1 MPRSA
6 AAWFH
11 RFGSSP
17 FVYRLAGRLAPWLG
31 GACLLALAA
40 GLWLGLVVAPA
51 DYEQGESYRIIYV
64 HVPSAWMSMF
74 VYTVMAVSSAIF
86 LIWRLKLADVV
97 AAASAPIGAGFTLV
111 ALVTGSLWGKPMWG
125 TWWVWDGRLTS
136 ELLLLFLY
144 LGYMALRGAFEQ
156 PRTAEKAA
164 AILAVVGVVNIPVI
178 HFSVEWWNTL
188 HQPASI
194 TKLDTPSMHISM
206 LRPLLLMVLAFQL
219 IYFVNLA
226 VRVRTGILRREAR
239 ASWIA
244 DLALAGGTDAGVGGG
259 SGRRAPGASSS
270 DAASGTAP
278 LGAKRAGGASGA
290 TVDV

>member
-1 MPRSA
+1 MPRTS

-17 FVYRLAGRLAPWLG
+17 FVYRLAGRLSPWLG
-31 GACLLALAA
+31 GACLLAMAT

-51 DYEQGESYRIIYV
+51 DYEQGESYRIIYI
-64 HVPSAWMSMF
+64 HVPAAWMSMF
-74 VYTVMAVSSAIF
+74 VYTVMAISSAIF

-188 HQPASI
+188 HQPATI
-194 TKLDTPSMHISM
+194 TKLDKPSMHISM

-219 IYFVNLA
+219 LYFFNLLT
-226 VRVRTGILRREAR
+226 RVRTGILRREAR
-239 ASWIA
+239 AAWVTELANAGTNAA
-244 DLALAGGTDAGVGGG
+244 DGPGGARRGGAG
-259 SGRRAPGASSS
+259 SGAQ
-270 DAASGTAP
+270 GT
-278 LGAKRAGGASGA
+278 SGA
-290 TVDV
+290 TADV

>member
-1 MPRSA
+1 MPKL

-11 RFGSSP
+11 RFGSAP
-17 FVYRLAGRLAPWLG
+17 FVYRLAGRSMPWLT

-40 GLWLGLVVAPA
+40 GLWLGLVVAPS

-64 HVPSAWMSMF
+64 HVPAAWMSMF
-74 VYTVMAVSSAIF
+74 GYMVMASCSAIF

-111 ALVTGSLWGKPMWG
+111 ALLTGSLWGKPMWG

-188 HQPASI
+188 HQPATI
-194 TKLDTPSMHISM
+194 TKIDAPSMHPSM

-219 IYFVNLA
+219 LYFANLA
-226 VRVRTGILRREAR
+226 TRVRTGILRREAR
-239 ASWIA
+239 AGWVA
-244 DLALAGGTDAGVGGG
+244 ELA
-259 SGRRAPGASSS
+259 
-270 DAASGTAP
+270 AASGGAAAASAASPGAASAP
-278 LGAKRAGGASGA
+278 DGDAARDAPAGLPA
-290 TVDV
+290 TTLPGGSDRV

>member
-1 MPRSA
+1 MYT
-6 AAWFH
+6 WFH
-11 RFGSSP
+11 RFGSAP

-31 GACLLALAA
+31 AACLLSLAA

-64 HVPSAWMSMF
+64 HVPAAWMSMF
-74 VYTVMAVSSAIF
+74 VYTVMAVSSAVF
-86 LIWRLKLADVV
+86 LIWRMKLADVV

-188 HQPASI
+188 HQPATI
-194 TKLDTPSMHISM
+194 TKLDKPSMHISM

-219 IYFVNLA
+219 LYFVNLLT
-226 VRVRTGILRREAR
+226 RVRTGILRREAR
-239 ASWIA
+239 ASWVA
-244 DLALAGGTDAGVGGG
+244 ELAARETVGRGGG
-259 SGRRAPGASSS
+259 PGAR
-270 DAASGTAP
+270 DEERRE
-278 LGAKRAGGASGA
+278 LGAAGDTAGA
-290 TVDV
+290 TADV